1 MKKSK
6 NKFKKYIINILLI
19 GIIASIVTWIIIEK
33 YQENQIETDKYNIQ
47 IISAKQGNN
56 AQTNQKK
63 ANEKL
68 TKEVEKC
75 EN

>member
-19 GIIASIVTWIIIEK
+19 GIIASIATWIIIEK

-47 IISAKQGNN
+47 IISAKQENN
-56 AQTNQKK
+56 TQTNRKK
-63 ANEKL
+63 RK
-68 TKEVEKC
+68 
-75 EN
+75 

>member
-47 IISAKQGNN
+47 IISAKQENN
-56 AQTNQKK
+56 TQTNRKK
-63 ANEKL
+63 RK
-68 TKEVEKC
+68 
-75 EN
+75 

>member
-1 MKKSK
+1 MKNSK

-47 IISAKQGNN
+47 IISAKQENN
-56 AQTNQKK
+56 TQTNRKK
-63 ANEKL
+63 RK
-68 TKEVEKC
+68 
-75 EN
+75 